1 LYNYADDN
9 TLSYVNDNYEKLIDI
24 LEKESSVLIMQTA
37 YKGEC
42 HVADSQKPSKDP

>member
-24 LEKESSVLIMQTA
+24 LEKEQTA